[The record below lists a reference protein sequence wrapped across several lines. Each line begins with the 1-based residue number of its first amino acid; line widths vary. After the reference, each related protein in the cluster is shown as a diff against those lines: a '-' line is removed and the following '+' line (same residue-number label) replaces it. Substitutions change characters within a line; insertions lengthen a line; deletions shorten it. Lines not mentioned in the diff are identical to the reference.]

1 MNMVLQYLRRLKEYA
16 ETLTL
21 PQKISY
27 GGGILIFLGALVFL
41 FYINNR
47 TDYAPL
53 YSGLAQSDMGEIAQA
68 LKARKV
74 PYRISE
80 GSVEVAREQLYET
93 RLALA
98 ADGIPKG
105 AGMGFEIFD
114 QQKLGSTEFV
124 QKINYQRALQG
135 ELARTINGMS
145 AVLESRVHL
154 VLPEESLFKEDHKP
168 PSAAVVLKLRPGSRI
183 EQKELQGIVNLVA
196 ATVRGLEENKI
207 TVMSTDG
214 QVLFKKN
221 SPDQQFQ
228 LSNTQLERKQRMED
242 DMREK
247 IQSMLEQVVGPNRVL
262 ARVALDLDFNQV
274 QIAEETYN
282 PDGAVV
288 RSQQRTTETSE
299 GKEPGA
305 KGNPDVPINLEGK
318 LLQNSPQGDGA
329 KGGKQFNRQ
338 REIVNYEINKT
349 SKQIVQMPGNVRKL
363 SVAVI
368 VDGKYEVKSGGDSKQ
383 KPAYVARPAE
393 EMKSIEELVKKAVG
407 YNETRGDQI
416 TVSNIPFASDIAGS
430 EMVKSDN
437 RYLHLL
443 KSNQKLLF
451 NIALVL
457 IVLAFVVRPFM
468 RKYRQVSD
476 DLINKLPPPLPP
488 PDPPGPSMED
498 QIRALLLEKPTDR
511 VSVRKQST
519 ALVKHN
525 PDKATD
531 IIRQWLRDEV

>member
-1 MNMVLQYLRRLKEYA
+1 MNMVLQYLRRIQEYA
-16 ETLTL
+16 RTLSL

-27 GGGILIFLGALVFL
+27 GGGILIFLGALGFL
-41 FYINNR
+41 FYMNNR

-68 LKARKV
+68 LKAKKV

-98 ADGIPKG
+98 ADGVPKG
-105 AGMGFEIFD
+105 SGMGFEIFD

-145 AVLESRVHL
+145 AVIESRVHL
-154 VLPEESLFKEDHKP
+154 VLPEDSLFKEDHKP
-168 PSAAVVLKLRPGSRI
+168 PSAAVVLKLRPGSKV

-228 LSNTQLERKQRMED
+228 LSNTQIERKQRMED
-242 DMREK
+242 DMRQK

-262 ARVALDLDFNQV
+262 ARVALDLDLNQV

-318 LLQNSPQGDGA
+318 LLQNSPQADGT

-338 REIVNYEINKT
+338 REVVNYEINKT
-349 SKQIVQMPGNVRKL
+349 SKQIVQMPGNVRKI

-368 VDGKYEVKSGGDSKQ
+368 VDGKYETKPGGDG
-383 KPAYVARPAE
+383 KPSYVARPAE

-416 TVSNIPFASDIAGS
+416 TVSNIPFASEIAGS
-430 EMVKSDN
+430 EMVKAEN
-437 RYLHLL
+437 KYLQLL

-457 IVLAFVVRPFM
+457 LVLAFVVRPFM

-476 DLINKLPPPLPP
+476 DLMTKLPPPLPP
-488 PDPPGPSMED
+488 LEPQGPSMEE